1 MIISPFSAGIETCV
15 RYFELSAIPYT
26 YGKFFFDG
34 KYAYFDNY
42 NTAFK
47 PFWKC
52 GNMSAKVEVTN
63 DTVVTVS
70 DNEQVLE
77 TTEFV

>member
-1 MIISPFSAGIETCV
+1 M
-15 RYFELSAIPYT
+15 